1 MKLIIKRLNLWVALG
16 AALWLGLGCA
26 HYRLANDV
34 QVPFSKSRIYVPVFV
49 DETVE
54 GTLGFDV
61 SNALRIK
68 ILHRQPRRLAGHMEQ
83 GVLAVDGTILKL
95 NEKPRYSGDEGRLVA
110 GTYVLKLEVS
120 VHLNN
125 HEGKRLKK
133 LGRYAVEEE
142 YITEKEM
149 ERTEEGR
156 RRALVRAAMVIAE
169 RILDDID
176 QLGRDKKR

>member
-1 MKLIIKRLNLWVALG
+1 MKCIGKRLNPWLAVGILMLLG
-16 AALWLGLGCA
+16 AGCA
-26 HYRLANDV
+26 HYRFANDV
-34 QVPFSKSRIYVPVFV
+34 QVPFNKSRVYVPVFV

-61 SNALRIK
+61 SNALRVK

-110 GTYVLKLEVS
+110 GTYVIKLEVD
-120 VHLNN
+120 VKLNN

-142 YITEKEM
+142 YITEREM

-156 RRALVRAAMVIAE
+156 RRALIRAAMSVAE

-176 QLGRDKKR
+176 QLGREK